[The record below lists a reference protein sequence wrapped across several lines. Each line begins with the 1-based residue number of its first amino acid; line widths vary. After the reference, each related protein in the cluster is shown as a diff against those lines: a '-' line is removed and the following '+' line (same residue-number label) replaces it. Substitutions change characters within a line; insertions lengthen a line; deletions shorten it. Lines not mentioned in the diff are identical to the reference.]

1 MPVIN
6 VAIAL
11 TPVVAFLAMLC
22 LMDSFRLV
30 RPAAVL
36 AALAYGVVAAAAILW
51 LHDWLIQVRHVPA
64 GTLSRYVAPLT
75 EETAKALLVVVLVA
89 TARVGFLVDAAVLG
103 FAVGTGFALFENL
116 SYLQTLR
123 DATLTL
129 WLVRGLGTAMLQ
141 GATTAIFAMLSKTYA
156 DQRRDRLAL
165 AFVPGWA
172 AAVVIH
178 STFNH
183 RLLPAVA
190 QTLVLLVTLPLLMLW
205 IFSRSERKLSPAAT
219 ALSQLMNMKPRRC
232 GAAISGNHSGMSLHA
247 ATFSCSRKSSVVHVN
262 EASLLLVNLHSVST
276 SCMVILFG
284 EPFAL

>member
-1 MPVIN
+1 MPAIN

-11 TPVVAFLAMLC
+11 TPVVAFLAMLW

-64 GTLSRYVAPLT
+64 GTLSRYIAPLT
-75 EETAKALLVVVLVA
+75 EETAKALLVVMLVA

-141 GATTAIFAMLSKTYA
+141 GATTGRKASCTSTPFSAAFRFWTSRRMSARPLS
-156 DQRRDRLAL
+156 
-165 AFVPGWA
+165 V
-172 AAVVIH
+172 
-178 STFNH
+178 
-183 RLLPAVA
+183 
-190 QTLVLLVTLPLLMLW
+190 
-205 IFSRSERKLSPAAT
+205 
-219 ALSQLMNMKPRRC
+219 
-232 GAAISGNHSGMSLHA
+232 
-247 ATFSCSRKSSVVHVN
+247 
-262 EASLLLVNLHSVST
+262 
-276 SCMVILFG
+276 
-284 EPFAL
+284 